1 MESESESESRAKSY
15 CGTICTL
22 LNIGVYGFIFY
33 IGVHDLYFCESQL
46 MIPAYLIG

>member
-1 MESESESESRAKSY
+1 MESESESESRAESY

-22 LNIGVYGFIFY
+22 LNIGGYGFIFY
-33 IGVHDLYFCESQL
+33 IGVQDLYFSESQL